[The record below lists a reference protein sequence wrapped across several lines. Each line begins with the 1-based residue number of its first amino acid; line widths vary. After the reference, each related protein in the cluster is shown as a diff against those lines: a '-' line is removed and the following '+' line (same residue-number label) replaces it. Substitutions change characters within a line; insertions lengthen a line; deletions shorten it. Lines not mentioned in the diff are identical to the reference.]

1 MEIMKA
7 ETRDQILNHRTEIIK
22 PENRDH
28 ETIRLKIMK
37 QENKD
42 HETRE
47 WRS

>member
-7 ETRDQILNHRTEIIK
+7 ENRDQILNQRTEIIK

-42 HETRE
+42 Q
-47 WRS
+47 SQKIV